1 MYLKKTLFAALCGLI
16 CCANVLA
23 QNKITISGYITDRKS
38 AETIIGATVYDSET
52 QHGTATNV
60 FGFYSITLNAGKHNL
75 TYSYVGCQPQT
86 VSFDAKRDTVINV
99 ELSANVELEEVTVT
113 AKSRESGIESTK
125 MGSIDVPVKLIEHTP
140 SLLGET
146 DVLRT
151 IQLTPG
157 VQQGVGGASTLYVRG
172 GNGDENLVLL
182 DGAPVYKIDHL
193 FGFFS
198 VFTPEAVKKVTFYK
212 TSFPARY
219 NGRTSSVIDVRTK
232 DGDMN
237 DYHGSASIGLLT
249 SRINLEGPIVKG
261 KTSFSL
267 SGRTTYISALTKPFM
282 KDYKIGYWF
291 YDVNLKLNHK
301 FSDNDR
307 LYFALYNGLDKM
319 KGEETIPDYSTHYIE
334 TEWNWDDRFE
344 PKSAPVADYYCS
356 KLRWSNFI
364 PSLRWNHVFSQKLFA
379 NTTISFN
386 HYKMLVSSVDETE
399 WHYED
404 LGAQTYSS
412 QRYDSEIKDYGAIV
426 DFDYL
431 PSPEHTVKF
440 GANYTWHDFV
450 PETTNSK
457 FKNTDEEEQADTTT
471 YHNGKAVKA
480 SEVSVYADDD
490 WQIGPQLNVGI
501 GLSYTL
507 FALKEK
513 EYHSIQ
519 PRLSVKYSPL
529 SYLSFKAAYS
539 RMSQCV
545 HLLTSSPIA
554 LPTDLWVPIT
564 NEIEPETADQYSV
577 GVYSTV
583 LPGWEFSVE
592 AYYKEFNNV
601 LEYKDGMSFMGFS
614 GSWTDLVAAGQGWS
628 KGIELMVQKT
638 EGDLTGMLSYTLS
651 KSDRQFSR
659 SSGVN
664 DGRRFPFSYDRRH
677 NFNIVANYRLN
688 DHIDIDASWTFY
700 SGARATLTNAKQDIV
715 YPADPAISS
724 DYSIHYNE
732 YCDRY
737 SGYSDDYFEV
747 RTDNPFYTSTVE
759 YVPERNNYLL
769 PCTHLLCV
777 GANFHKQKKRCERIF
792 NLSLYNAYNAMNPS
806 LVFFDNYDDNGY
818 HLEKPRLR
826 KVTILPIIPSF
837 TLTYKF

>member
-1 MYLKKTLFAALCGLI
+1 MHLRKTVLAALCCI
-16 CCANVLA
+16 VACANSFA
-23 QNKITISGYITDRKS
+23 QNKITISGHITDRKS

-60 FGFYSITLNAGKHNL
+60 FGFYSITLKAGQHHL
-75 TYSYVGCQPQT
+75 TYSYVGCKPQT
-86 VSFDAKRDTVINV
+86 VSFTTTHDTVINV
-99 ELSANVELEEVTVT
+99 ELSGNVELDEVVVT

-157 VQQGVGGASTLYVRG
+157 VQQGVGGASSLYVRG

-282 KDYKIGYWF
+282 KNYQASYWF
-291 YDVNLKLNHK
+291 YDVNLKINHK
-301 FSDNDR
+301 FSDTDR
-307 LYFALYNGLDKM
+307 LYFALYNGLDKL
-319 KGEETIPDYSTHYIE
+319 KNGEDLPENSIHLIE
-334 TEWNWDDRFE
+334 TGEFNKYGYPVYNE
-344 PKSAPVADYYCS
+344 APVDEAYGS
-356 KLRWSNFI
+356 KMLWRNFI

-379 NTTISFN
+379 NATINFN
-386 HYKMLVSSVDETE
+386 HYTMLVSSFNKSE
-399 WHYED
+399 WHFEEQ
-404 LGAQTYSS
+404 GAESFRS
-412 QRYDSEIKDYGAIV
+412 QRYDSEIKDYGAII

-431 PSPEHTVKF
+431 PAPEHTVKF
-440 GANYTWHDFV
+440 GANYTYHDFV

-457 FKNTDEEEQADTTT
+457 YENTDVTERADTVSYNRGT
-471 YHNGKAVKA
+471 AVKA
-480 SEVSVYADDD
+480 SEASAYIDDD
-490 WQIGPQLNVGI
+490 WQLTSNLNVNI

-507 FALKEK
+507 FKLKEK
-513 EYHSIQ
+513 EYHNVQ

-554 LPTDLWVPIT
+554 QPTDLWVPIT
-564 NEIEPETADQYSV
+564 KDIEPETADQYSV
-577 GVYSTV
+577 GAYYTA
-583 LPGWEFSVE
+583 LPGWEFSLE
-592 AYYKEFNNV
+592 AYYKKLDNV

-651 KSDRQFSR
+651 KTDRQFSR

-677 NFNIVANYRLN
+677 NFNIVANYKLN

-700 SGARATLTNAKQDIV
+700 SGARATLTNTKQQIV
-715 YPADPAISS
+715 FPS
-724 DYSIHYNE
+724 DYSLCPHYHNSSYDLIDYNCYNVSSTNDPYIYGAE
-732 YCDRY
+732 YI
-737 SGYSDDYFEV
+737 
-747 RTDNPFYTSTVE
+747 PQ
-759 YVPERNNYLL
+759 RNNYRL

-777 GANFHKQKKRCERIF
+777 GANFHKQKKNYERIF
-792 NLSLYNAYNAMNPS
+792 NLSVYNAYNAMNPS
-806 LVFFDNYDDNGY
+806 LVYYENYDKFGQEINNSK
-818 HLEKPRLR
+818 LK
-826 KVTILPIIPSF
+826 KVTILPLIPSF

>member
-1 MYLKKTLFAALCGLI
+1 MYLKKTILAALCCAAL
-16 CCANVLA
+16 CANVLA

-52 QHGTATNV
+52 QRGTATNV

-86 VSFDAKRDTVINV
+86 VNIDAKRDTVINIS
-99 ELSANVELEEVTVT
+99 LSGNIDIEEVVVT

-267 SGRTTYISALTKPFM
+267 SGRTTYISALAKPFM
-282 KDYKIGYWF
+282 KDYRLNYWF

-301 FSDNDR
+301 FSDSDR
-307 LYFALYNGLDKM
+307 LYFALYNGLDKW
-319 KGEETIPDYSTHYIE
+319 KSEEDLPNNSYHNLGELEM
-334 TEWNWDDRFE
+334 TEDGRFE
-344 PKSAPVADYYCS
+344 YKIALVDEYNCS
-356 KLRWSNFI
+356 ELRWTNFI

-379 NTTISFN
+379 NTTVNYN
-386 HYKMLVSSVDETE
+386 HYRMFVSSVNKDE
-399 WHYED
+399 WNYED
-404 LGAQTYSS
+404 LRGEEYRS
-412 QRYDSEIKDYGAIV
+412 QLYNSEIKDYGATM

-431 PSPEHTVKF
+431 PVPEHTVKF
-440 GANYTWHDFV
+440 GVNCTYHDFV

-457 FKNTDEEEQADTTT
+457 YKNTDEETMADTAN
-471 YHNGKAVKA
+471 YHNGMAVKA
-480 SEVSVYADDD
+480 NEVSAYADDD

-507 FALKEK
+507 FALKDK
-513 EYHSIQ
+513 EYLNVQ
-519 PRLSVKYSPL
+519 PRLSIKYVPL
-529 SYLSFKAAYS
+529 DYLTFKAAYS

-545 HLLTSSPIA
+545 HLLTSSPLA
-554 LPTDLWVPIT
+554 MPTDLWVPIT
-564 NEIEPETADQYSV
+564 NEIEPETADQYSI
-577 GVYSTV
+577 GAYYTA
-583 LPGWEFSVE
+583 LPGWEFSLE
-592 AYYKEFNNV
+592 AYYKKLDNV
-601 LEYKDGMSFMGFS
+601 LDYKDGMSFMGFS
-614 GSWTDLVAAGQGWS
+614 GSWTDLVAAGEGWS

-651 KSDRQFSR
+651 KTDRQFSR
-659 SSGVN
+659 ESGVN

-677 NFNIVANYRLN
+677 NFNIVANYKLN

-700 SGARATLTNAKQDIV
+700 SGARATLTNVNQAIV
-715 YPADPAISS
+715 CPS
-724 DYSIHYNE
+724 DNALVTDYHIL
-732 YCDRY
+732 CGD
-737 SGYSDDYFEV
+737 DDYYKE
-747 RTDNPFYTSTVE
+747 YTTNDCYITTAE
-759 YVPERNNYLL
+759 YIPERNNYRL

-777 GANFHKQKKRCERIF
+777 GANFHKQKKHCERIF

-806 LVFFDNYDDNGY
+806 LVYTNGY
-818 HLEKPRLR
+818 DYDNHLENPQLR
-826 KVTILPIIPSF
+826 KITILPIIPSF

>member
-23 QNKITISGYITDRKS
+23 QNKITISGYITNRKS
-38 AETIIGATVYDSET
+38 AETIIGATVFDNESK
-52 QHGTATNV
+52 HGTATNV
-60 FGFYSITLNAGKHNL
+60 FGFYSITLNAGRHNL

-86 VSFDAKRDTVINV
+86 VSFSSVRDTVINV
-99 ELSANVELEEVTVT
+99 ELSGNVDLEEVTVT

-157 VQQGVGGASTLYVRG
+157 VQQGIGGASSLYVRG

-182 DGAPVYKIDHL
+182 DGDPVYKIDHL

-267 SGRTTYISALTKPFM
+267 SGRTTYISALTKPIM
-282 KDYKIGYWF
+282 KMSDFELSYWF

-301 FSDNDR
+301 FSDSDR
-307 LYFALYNGLDKM
+307 LYFALYNGLDKL
-319 KGEETIPDYSTHYIE
+319 KSEDYIAEFTHHTVTEESETPIVIDGEWIGPYNST
-334 TEWNWDDRFE
+334 
-344 PKSAPVADYYCS
+344 SVPVSDYYDEEI
-356 KLRWSNFI
+356 RWRNFI

-379 NTTISFN
+379 NTTIN
-386 HYKMLVSSVDETE
+386 YNRYKMFVWSSDKNE
-399 WHYED
+399 WHYKD
-404 LGAQTYSS
+404 LSAESSSS
-412 QRYDSEIKDYGAIV
+412 QSYNSEIKDYGAIV

-431 PSPEHTVKF
+431 PVPEHIVKF
-440 GANYTWHDFV
+440 GANYTYHNFV

-457 FKNTDEEEQADTTT
+457 YKNTDEDEQADTTT
-471 YHNGKAVKA
+471 YYKGMSVFAN
-480 SEVSVYADDD
+480 EVSVYADDD
-490 WQIGPQLNVGI
+490 WQIGSQLNVGV

-513 EYHSIQ
+513 KYHNIH

-529 SYLSFKAAYS
+529 SYLTFKAAYS

-545 HLLTSSPIA
+545 HLLTSSPLA
-554 LPTDLWVPIT
+554 MPTDLWVPIT
-564 NEIEPETADQYSV
+564 KDIEPETADQYSV

-592 AYYKEFNNV
+592 AYYKKFNNV

-614 GSWTDLVAAGQGWS
+614 GSWTDLVAAGEGWS
-628 KGIELMVQKT
+628 KGIELMIQKT
-638 EGDLTGMLSYTLS
+638 EGDLTGMMSYTLS
-651 KSDRQFSR
+651 KTDRQFDR

-664 DGRRFPFSYDRRH
+664 DGRRFPFYYDRRH
-677 NFNIVANYRLN
+677 NFNIVANYKLN

-700 SGARATLTNAKQDIV
+700 SGAHATLTNSKQQIV
-715 YPADPAISS
+715 SPDVIFDYPSGNYEVIDEDYKVPRYTTTKAD
-724 DYSIHYNE
+724 
-732 YCDRY
+732 
-737 SGYSDDYFEV
+737 
-747 RTDNPFYTSTVE
+747 YT
-759 YVPERNNYLL
+759 PDRNNYQL

-806 LVFFDNYDDNGY
+806 FVFFSNYDNDGY
-818 HLEKPRLR
+818 QIDKPILK

>member
-1 MYLKKTLFAALCGLI
+1 MYLKKTILAALCCAAL
-16 CCANVLA
+16 CANSLA
-23 QNKITISGYITDRKS
+23 QSKITISGHITDRKS
-38 AETIIGATVYDSET
+38 AETIIGATVFDNET
-52 QHGTATNV
+52 QRGTATNV
-60 FGFYSITLNAGKHNL
+60 FGFYSITLNAGRHSL

-86 VSFDAKRDTVINV
+86 VKFETTRDTVINIS
-99 ELSANVELEEVTVT
+99 LSGNIDIEEVLVT
-113 AKSRESGIESTK
+113 AKSHESGIESTK

-157 VQQGVGGASTLYVRG
+157 VQQGVGGASSLYVRG

-237 DYHGSASIGLLT
+237 EYHGSASIGLLT
-249 SRINLEGPIVKG
+249 SRINLEGPIIKG

-267 SGRTTYISALTKPFM
+267 SGRTTYISALTRPFM
-282 KDYKIGYWF
+282 KDYSLSYWF

-307 LYFALYNGLDKM
+307 IYFALYNGLDKLYSYEDM
-319 KGEETIPDYSTHYIE
+319 YEYSSHRLDILDEKGEFIYVPASYTYDE
-334 TEWNWDDRFE
+334 
-344 PKSAPVADYYCS
+344 
-356 KLRWSNFI
+356 KLQWTNFI

-379 NTTISFN
+379 NTTIN
-386 HYKMLVSSVDETE
+386 YNRYKMLVSSYEKME
-399 WHYED
+399 WHYQD
-404 LGAQTYSS
+404 LGAENYSS
-412 QRYDSEIKDYGAIV
+412 QRYDSEIKDFGAII

-431 PSPEHTVKF
+431 PAPEHTVKF
-440 GANYTWHDFV
+440 GASYTCHDFV
-450 PETTNSK
+450 PETTSSRY
-457 FKNTDEEEQADTTT
+457 KNTDENERADTSTF
-471 YHNGKAVKA
+471 HRGMAVMANEA
-480 SEVSVYADDD
+480 SAYADDD
-490 WQIGPQLNVGI
+490 WQILPNLDVNV

-507 FALKEK
+507 FALKERK
-513 EYHSIQ
+513 YHNVQ
-519 PRLSVKYSPL
+519 PRLSVKYTPL

-545 HLLTSSPIA
+545 HLLTSSPIS

-564 NEIEPETADQYSV
+564 KDIEPETADQYSV
-577 GVYSTV
+577 GAYCTV

-592 AYYKEFNNV
+592 AYYKELNNV

-614 GSWTDLVAAGQGWS
+614 NSWTDLVAAGRGWS

-638 EGDLTGMLSYTLS
+638 EGNLTGMVSYTLS
-651 KSDRQFSR
+651 KTDRQFSR
-659 SSGVN
+659 NSGVN
-664 DGRRFPFSYDRRH
+664 DGRRFPFTYDRRH
-677 NFNIVANYRLN
+677 NFNIVANYQLN
-688 DHIDIDASWTFY
+688 SNIDIDASWTFY
-700 SGARATLTNAKQDIV
+700 SGARVTLTNTKQQILN
-715 YPADPAISS
+715 P
-724 DYSIHYNE
+724 
-732 YCDRY
+732 
-737 SGYSDDYFEV
+737 DDYALSSNYDKFSYDLIGYNYYEES
-747 RTDNPFYTSTVE
+747 YTNYHYTYDAD
-759 YVPERNNYLL
+759 YVPNRNNYLL

-777 GANFHKQKKRCERIF
+777 GANFHKQKKRFERVF
-792 NLSLYNAYNAMNPS
+792 NISVYNAYNAMNPS
-806 LVFFDNYDDNGY
+806 LIFYYNDYDEWRGVDNSK
-818 HLEKPRLR
+818 LK
-826 KVTILPIIPSF
+826 KITILPLIPSL

>member
-1 MYLKKTLFAALCGLI
+1 MNLKKTILAALC
-16 CCANVLA
+16 CAALCVNSLA
-23 QNKITISGYITDRKS
+23 QSKITISGHITDRKS

-52 QHGTATNV
+52 QRGTATNV
-60 FGFYSITLNAGKHNL
+60 FGFYSITLNAGKHSL

-86 VSFDAKRDTVINV
+86 VNIDAKRDTVININ
-99 ELSANVELEEVTVT
+99 LSGNIDIEEVVVV

-125 MGSIDVPVKLIEHTP
+125 MGSIDVPVKLIQHTP

-237 DYHGSASIGLLT
+237 EYHGSASIGLLT

-267 SGRTTYISALTKPFM
+267 SGRTTYISAITRPLARLDDFTLS
-282 KDYKIGYWF
+282 YWF
-291 YDVNLKLNHK
+291 YDLNLKVNHK

-307 LYFALYNGLDKM
+307 IYFALYNGLDKL
-319 KGEETIPDYSTHYIE
+319 YSAEDIDDFSSHYLDIKDENDEFIE
-334 TEWNWDDRFE
+334 VPMSYAFDE
-344 PKSAPVADYYCS
+344 
-356 KLRWSNFI
+356 KLQWANFI

-379 NTTISFN
+379 NTTVNYN
-386 HYKMLVSSVDETE
+386 HYKMFVSSYDKME
-399 WHYED
+399 WHYQD
-404 LGAQTYSS
+404 SGAVNFNS
-412 QRYDSEIKDYGAIV
+412 QRYNSEIKDYGATV

-431 PSPEHTVKF
+431 PAPEHTVKF
-440 GANYTWHDFV
+440 GANYICHDFV
-450 PETTNSK
+450 PETTSSRY
-457 FKNTDEEEQADTTT
+457 KNTDEEERADTSTF
-471 YHNGKAVKA
+471 HKGMSVMAN
-480 SEVSVYADDD
+480 EVSVYADDD
-490 WQIGPQLNVGI
+490 WQILPNLNANI

-507 FALKEK
+507 FALKERK
-513 EYHSIQ
+513 YHNVQ

-545 HLLTSSPIA
+545 HLLTSSPIS

-564 NEIEPETADQYSV
+564 KDIEPETADQYSV
-577 GVYSTV
+577 GTYCTV

-592 AYYKEFNNV
+592 AYYKKLNNV

-614 GSWTDLVAAGQGWS
+614 SSWTDLVAAGRGWS

-638 EGDLTGMLSYTLS
+638 EGDLTGMVSYTLS
-651 KSDRQFSR
+651 KTDRQFDR
-659 SSGVN
+659 NSGVN

-677 NFNIVANYRLN
+677 NFNIVANYQLN

-700 SGARATLTNAKQDIV
+700 SGARATLSNTRQQIV
-715 YPADPAISS
+715 APDDDALTSNYTIISA
-724 DYSIHYNE
+724 E
-732 YCDRY
+732 TY
-737 SGYSDDYFEV
+737 SGENRYINSH
-747 RTDNPFYTSTVE
+747 YTYDTE
-759 YVPERNNYLL
+759 YIPNRNNYLL
-769 PCTHLLCV
+769 PSTHLLCL

-792 NLSLYNAYNAMNPS
+792 NLSVYNAYNAMNPS
-806 LVFFDNYDDNGY
+806 FVFYFNDYDERLDVDNSK
-818 HLEKPRLR
+818 LEKI
-826 KVTILPIIPSF
+826 TILPLIPSF

>member
-1 MYLKKTLFAALCGLI
+1 MKILTLLAAIAIGTSV
-16 CCANVLA
+16 ASA
-23 QNKITISGYITDRKS
+23 QSRITVSGYITDSKS

-52 QHGTATNV
+52 QRGTATNV
-60 FGFYSITLNAGKHNL
+60 FGFYSITLKAGRHNF

-86 VSFDAKRDTVINV
+86 VSFATTHDTVINISLSSDI
-99 ELSANVELEEVTVT
+99 ELDEVVVT

-125 MGSIDVPVKLIEHTP
+125 MGSIDVPVKLIQHTP
-140 SLLGET
+140 ALLGET

-151 IQLTPG
+151 IQMTPG
-157 VQQGVGGASTLYVRG
+157 VQQGVGGASSLYVRG

-267 SGRTTYISALTKPFM
+267 SGRTTYISAITRPLAKMNDFTLS
-282 KDYKIGYWF
+282 YWF
-291 YDVNLKLNHK
+291 YDVNLKVNHK

-307 LYFALYNGLDKM
+307 LYFALYNGLDKLYSA
-319 KGEETIPDYSTHYIE
+319 EDIDDFSTHYLDIKDE
-334 TEWNWDDRFE
+334 NDEFLEVPMSYAFDE
-344 PKSAPVADYYCS
+344 
-356 KLRWSNFI
+356 KLQWANFI

-379 NTTISFN
+379 NTTVNYN
-386 HYKMLVSSVDETE
+386 HYKMFVSSYDQME
-399 WHYED
+399 WHYKD
-404 LGAQTYSS
+404 SGAVNYNS
-412 QRYDSEIKDYGAIV
+412 QRYNSEIKDYGAIV

-431 PSPEHTVKF
+431 PAPEHTVKF
-440 GANYTWHDFV
+440 GASYICHDFV
-450 PETTNSK
+450 PETTSSRY
-457 FKNTDEEEQADTTT
+457 KNTDEEEKADTSTF
-471 YHNGKAVKA
+471 HKGMSVLAN
-480 SEVSVYADDD
+480 EVSVYADDD
-490 WQIGPQLNVGI
+490 WQILPNLNANI

-507 FALKEK
+507 FALKERK
-513 EYHSIQ
+513 YHNVQ

-545 HLLTSSPIA
+545 HLLTSSPIS

-564 NEIEPETADQYSV
+564 KDIEPETADQYSV
-577 GVYSTV
+577 GTYCTV
-583 LPGWEFSVE
+583 LPGWEFSIE
-592 AYYKEFNNV
+592 AYYKKLNNV

-614 GSWTDLVAAGQGWS
+614 SSWTDLVAAGRGWS

-638 EGDLTGMLSYTLS
+638 EGDLTGMMSYTLS
-651 KSDRQFSR
+651 KTDRQFDR
-659 SSGVN
+659 NSGVN
-664 DGRRFPFSYDRRH
+664 DGRRFPFTYDRRH
-677 NFNIVANYRLN
+677 NFNIVANYQLN

-700 SGARATLTNAKQDIV
+700 SGARATLSNTRQQIIAPDDDALTSNYNLTSAET
-715 YPADPAISS
+715 YWGENR
-724 DYSIHYNE
+724 SINQHYTYDAE
-732 YCDRY
+732 YIP
-737 SGYSDDYFEV
+737 
-747 RTDNPFYTSTVE
+747 N
-759 YVPERNNYLL
+759 RNNYLL
-769 PCTHLLCV
+769 PSTHLLCV
-777 GANFHKQKKRCERIF
+777 GANFHKQKKHCERIF
-792 NLSLYNAYNAMNPS
+792 NLSVYNAYNAMNPS
-806 LVFFDNYDDNGY
+806 FVFYFNDYNERLDIDNSK
-818 HLEKPRLR
+818 LK
-826 KVTILPIIPSF
+826 KITILPLIPSF